1 MDASKIKLIIWD
13 LDETF
18 WHGTISEQKVAPV
31 KQACDL
37 VLLSS
42 KKGIVNSICS
52 KNDEK
57 PCIDKLK
64 EWDLDNYFVFNS
76 INWEPKGQRIKD
88 TVESMNLRPC
98 NVLFIDDNK
107 LNLEEAKFF
116 CPDIMTMLPDKIGEL
131 YAAVSMLDKNDEKL
145 SRLESYKVLEKKN
158 KITGLIGTAVLHI
171 LLLILLLVIAIRRPQ
186 AQEEGGVPVML
197 GNTELSQGNAD
208 PYTLTDVD
216 IMNEPEVP
224 APDVSESEMVSPVE
238 TKEEIIT
245 QTEEE
250 TVTVPKKEPKREIP
264 KKEKPKKE
272 TPKKD
277 VPKKETV
284 KPKEK
289 TEAEKRAEAEKAEAE
304 KKAAAERAAAE
315 AAAKKIAGAFGKGT
329 QMGNKGTGTTGFGLE
344 GSPTGNSSEGKSSGV
359 GGYGTFDLNGRSLG
373 SGGLPMPVYNVQD
386 EGRVV
391 VTITVNPAG
400 QVISTSINKRT
411 NTVNASLRKAAEE
424 AARKARFN
432 QVDGVNNQTGTITY
446 YFKLK

>member
-1 MDASKIKLIIWD
+1 M
-13 LDETF
+13 
-18 WHGTISEQKVAPV
+18 
-31 KQACDL
+31 
-37 VLLSS
+37 
-42 KKGIVNSICS
+42 
-52 KNDEK
+52 
-57 PCIDKLK
+57 
-64 EWDLDNYFVFNS
+64 
-76 INWEPKGQRIKD
+76 
-88 TVESMNLRPC
+88 
-98 NVLFIDDNK
+98 
-107 LNLEEAKFF
+107 
-116 CPDIMTMLPDKIGEL
+116 
-131 YAAVSMLDKNDEKL
+131 
-145 SRLESYKVLEKKN
+145 KKN

-171 LLLILLLVIAIRRPQ
+171 LLLILLLVIAIHRPQ
-186 AQEEGGVPVML
+186 VQEEGGVPVML
-197 GNTELSQGNAD
+197 GNTEFSQGNAD

-216 IMNEPEVP
+216 IMNEPEAP
-224 APDVSESEMVSPVE
+224 APDVSEPEVVPPVDV
-238 TKEEIIT
+238 KEEVIT

-250 TVTVPKKEPKREIP
+250 TIVVPKKESKKETP

-272 TPKKD
+272 TPKKEAT
-277 VPKKETV
+277 KKDTV

-289 TEAEKRAEAEKAEAE
+289 TEAEKRAEAEKAAAE
-304 KKAAAERAAAE
+304 KQAAAERAAAE

-329 QMGNKGTGTTGFGLE
+329 QMGNKGTGTTGSGLE

-432 QVDGVNNQTGTITY
+432 QVGGVNNQTGTITY

>member
-1 MDASKIKLIIWD
+1 M
-13 LDETF
+13 
-18 WHGTISEQKVAPV
+18 
-31 KQACDL
+31 
-37 VLLSS
+37 
-42 KKGIVNSICS
+42 
-52 KNDEK
+52 
-57 PCIDKLK
+57 
-64 EWDLDNYFVFNS
+64 
-76 INWEPKGQRIKD
+76 
-88 TVESMNLRPC
+88 
-98 NVLFIDDNK
+98 
-107 LNLEEAKFF
+107 
-116 CPDIMTMLPDKIGEL
+116 
-131 YAAVSMLDKNDEKL
+131 
-145 SRLESYKVLEKKN
+145 KKN

-224 APDVSESEMVSPVE
+224 APDVSEPEMVSPVE

-277 VPKKETV
+277 VPKKEPV

-289 TEAEKRAEAEKAEAE
+289 TEAEKRAEAEKAAAE

-315 AAAKKIAGAFGKGT
+315 RAAAEAVAKKIAGAFGKGT

>member
-1 MDASKIKLIIWD
+1 M
-13 LDETF
+13 
-18 WHGTISEQKVAPV
+18 
-31 KQACDL
+31 
-37 VLLSS
+37 
-42 KKGIVNSICS
+42 
-52 KNDEK
+52 
-57 PCIDKLK
+57 
-64 EWDLDNYFVFNS
+64 
-76 INWEPKGQRIKD
+76 
-88 TVESMNLRPC
+88 
-98 NVLFIDDNK
+98 
-107 LNLEEAKFF
+107 
-116 CPDIMTMLPDKIGEL
+116 
-131 YAAVSMLDKNDEKL
+131 
-145 SRLESYKVLEKKN
+145 KKN

-186 AQEEGGVPVML
+186 VQEEGGVPVML

-208 PYTLTDVD
+208 PYTLTDID
-216 IMNEPEVP
+216 IMN
-224 APDVSESEMVSPVE
+224 
-238 TKEEIIT
+238 
-245 QTEEE
+245 
-250 TVTVPKKEPKREIP
+250 
-264 KKEKPKKE
+264 
-272 TPKKD
+272 
-277 VPKKETV
+277 
-284 KPKEK
+284 
-289 TEAEKRAEAEKAEAE
+289 EAEKRAEAEKAAAE

-329 QMGNKGTGTTGFGLE
+329 QMGNKGTGTTGSGLE
-344 GSPTGNSSEGKSSGV
+344 GSPTGNSSEGKSGGV

>member
-1 MDASKIKLIIWD
+1 M
-13 LDETF
+13 
-18 WHGTISEQKVAPV
+18 
-31 KQACDL
+31 
-37 VLLSS
+37 
-42 KKGIVNSICS
+42 
-52 KNDEK
+52 
-57 PCIDKLK
+57 
-64 EWDLDNYFVFNS
+64 
-76 INWEPKGQRIKD
+76 
-88 TVESMNLRPC
+88 
-98 NVLFIDDNK
+98 
-107 LNLEEAKFF
+107 
-116 CPDIMTMLPDKIGEL
+116 
-131 YAAVSMLDKNDEKL
+131 
-145 SRLESYKVLEKKN
+145 KKN

-186 AQEEGGVPVML
+186 VQEEGGVPVML

-208 PYTLTDVD
+208 PYTLTDID
-216 IMNEPEVP
+216 IMNEPEAP
-224 APDVSESEMVSPVE
+224 APDVSEPETVPPVE
-238 TKEEIIT
+238 AKEEIIT

-250 TVTVPKKEPKREIP
+250 TVAVPKKEPKKETPKKETP

-277 VPKKETV
+277 VPKKEAV

>member
-1 MDASKIKLIIWD
+1 M
-13 LDETF
+13 
-18 WHGTISEQKVAPV
+18 
-31 KQACDL
+31 
-37 VLLSS
+37 
-42 KKGIVNSICS
+42 
-52 KNDEK
+52 
-57 PCIDKLK
+57 
-64 EWDLDNYFVFNS
+64 
-76 INWEPKGQRIKD
+76 
-88 TVESMNLRPC
+88 
-98 NVLFIDDNK
+98 
-107 LNLEEAKFF
+107 
-116 CPDIMTMLPDKIGEL
+116 
-131 YAAVSMLDKNDEKL
+131 
-145 SRLESYKVLEKKN
+145 KKN

-186 AQEEGGVPVML
+186 VQEEGGVPVML

-208 PYTLTDVD
+208 PYTLTDID
-216 IMNEPEVP
+216 IMNEPEAP
-224 APDVSESEMVSPVE
+224 APDVSEPETVPPVE

-250 TVTVPKKEPKREIP
+250 TVAVPKKEPKKETPKKEKPKKETP

-277 VPKKETV
+277 VPKKEAV

-289 TEAEKRAEAEKAEAE
+289 TEAEKRAEAEKAAAE

-329 QMGNKGTGTTGFGLE
+329 QMGNKGTGTTGSGLE
-344 GSPTGNSSEGKSSGV
+344 GSPTGNSSEGKSGGV

>member
-1 MDASKIKLIIWD
+1 M
-13 LDETF
+13 
-18 WHGTISEQKVAPV
+18 
-31 KQACDL
+31 
-37 VLLSS
+37 
-42 KKGIVNSICS
+42 
-52 KNDEK
+52 
-57 PCIDKLK
+57 
-64 EWDLDNYFVFNS
+64 
-76 INWEPKGQRIKD
+76 
-88 TVESMNLRPC
+88 
-98 NVLFIDDNK
+98 
-107 LNLEEAKFF
+107 
-116 CPDIMTMLPDKIGEL
+116 
-131 YAAVSMLDKNDEKL
+131 
-145 SRLESYKVLEKKN
+145 KKN

-186 AQEEGGVPVML
+186 VQEEGGVPVML

-208 PYTLTDVD
+208 PYTLTDID
-216 IMNEPEVP
+216 IMNEPEAP
-224 APDVSESEMVSPVE
+224 APDVSEPETVPPVE
-238 TKEEIIT
+238 AKEEIIT

-250 TVTVPKKEPKREIP
+250 TVAVPKKEPKKETP

-277 VPKKETV
+277 VPKKEAV

-289 TEAEKRAEAEKAEAE
+289 TEAEKRAEAEK
-304 KKAAAERAAAE
+304 

-329 QMGNKGTGTTGFGLE
+329 QMGNKGTGTTGSGLE
-344 GSPTGNSSEGKSSGV
+344 GSPTGNSSEGKSGGV

-373 SGGLPMPVYNVQD
+373 SSGLPMPVYNVQD

>member
-1 MDASKIKLIIWD
+1 M
-13 LDETF
+13 
-18 WHGTISEQKVAPV
+18 
-31 KQACDL
+31 
-37 VLLSS
+37 
-42 KKGIVNSICS
+42 
-52 KNDEK
+52 
-57 PCIDKLK
+57 
-64 EWDLDNYFVFNS
+64 
-76 INWEPKGQRIKD
+76 
-88 TVESMNLRPC
+88 
-98 NVLFIDDNK
+98 
-107 LNLEEAKFF
+107 
-116 CPDIMTMLPDKIGEL
+116 
-131 YAAVSMLDKNDEKL
+131 
-145 SRLESYKVLEKKN
+145 KKN

-224 APDVSESEMVSPVE
+224 APDVSEPEMVSPVE
-238 TKEEIIT
+238 
-245 QTEEE
+245 TEEE

>member
-1 MDASKIKLIIWD
+1 M
-13 LDETF
+13 
-18 WHGTISEQKVAPV
+18 
-31 KQACDL
+31 
-37 VLLSS
+37 
-42 KKGIVNSICS
+42 
-52 KNDEK
+52 
-57 PCIDKLK
+57 
-64 EWDLDNYFVFNS
+64 
-76 INWEPKGQRIKD
+76 
-88 TVESMNLRPC
+88 
-98 NVLFIDDNK
+98 
-107 LNLEEAKFF
+107 
-116 CPDIMTMLPDKIGEL
+116 
-131 YAAVSMLDKNDEKL
+131 
-145 SRLESYKVLEKKN
+145 KKN

-186 AQEEGGVPVML
+186 VQEEGGVPVML

-208 PYTLTDVD
+208 PYTLTDID
-216 IMNEPEVP
+216 IMNEPEAP
-224 APDVSESEMVSPVE
+224 APDVSEPETVPPVE
-238 TKEEIIT
+238 AKEEIIT

-250 TVTVPKKEPKREIP
+250 TVAVPKKEPKKETPKKETP

-277 VPKKETV
+277 VPKK
-284 KPKEK
+284 
-289 TEAEKRAEAEKAEAE
+289 
-304 KKAAAERAAAE
+304 